1 MNIKEK
7 ILNRM
12 ARKKGFKDYNEYS
25 QYFDKMILPSIKN
38 NLKARDK
45 KIEAKKEEIRLY
57 DLETKKLDFCVLCNK
72 KMGFIRYNPKSDW
85 KIKGKLCKKCWYE
98 QKAKNEDII

>member
-7 ILNRM
+7 LLNRM

-25 QYFDKMILPSIKN
+25 EYYEKIILPSIKN
-38 NLKARDK
+38 NLEARDK

-57 DLETKKLDFCVLCNK
+57 DLETKRRDNLRRNK
-72 KMGFIRYNPKSDW
+72 N
-85 KIKGKLCKKCWYE
+85 
-98 QKAKNEDII
+98 

>member
-25 QYFDKMILPSIKN
+25 QYFDKMIIPSIKN
-38 NLKARDK
+38 NLEARDK
-45 KIEAKKEEIRLY
+45 KIEAKKEALRLY
-57 DLETKKLDFCVLCNK
+57 DLETKRRDNLRKNK
-72 KMGFIRYNPKSDW
+72 K
-85 KIKGKLCKKCWYE
+85 C
-98 QKAKNEDII
+98 